1 MNILISVNE
10 YAINGAKL
18 TMFSFM
24 KYHKNVN
31 WFITTLNIKIEDE
44 HEGLVHNHVGI
55 SQKMLEELTKI
66 VKYFDS
72 NSTVTFI
79 DTTEL
84 YKEHLFGGPNDL
96 SPFTPFANNRLM
108 IDLFIPDYIHE
119 LMYLDIDTIIL
130 SSIEDDYY
138 KYTNINSPYAAYV
151 IPEAC
156 EHKGEMISAVMFFNL
171 DKCRETKFFETA
183 RRNFKKNFYTY
194 PDQMA
199 IRDTCEPIKI
209 DESLN
214 YMREL
219 HEATIEIK
227 IVHFSSRLAPKIY
240 HTVPELFFKKFQ
252 QFKYLQDEMKIFES
266 IHFNLGDE

>member
-171 DKCRETKFFETA
+171 V
-183 RRNFKKNFYTY
+183 
-194 PDQMA
+194 
-199 IRDTCEPIKI
+199 
-209 DESLN
+209 
-214 YMREL
+214 
-219 HEATIEIK
+219 
-227 IVHFSSRLAPKIY
+227 VHLLI
-240 HTVPELFFKKFQ
+240 L
-252 QFKYLQDEMKIFES
+252 
-266 IHFNLGDE
+266 

>member
-1 MNILISVNE
+1 MNVLISVNE

-24 KYHKNVN
+24 KYHTNVN
-31 WFITTLNIKIEDE
+31 WYITTLNLVIEDE
-44 HEGLVHNHVGI
+44 KEGLVHNHVGI
-55 SQKMLEELTKI
+55 SQSMLKELTRI

-96 SPFTPFANNRLM
+96 SPFTPFANNRLL
-108 IDLFIPDYIHE
+108 IDLIIPEFVHE
-119 LMYLDIDTIIL
+119 LMYIDIDTITL
-130 SSIEDDYY
+130 TNIESDYN

-151 IPEAC
+151 VPEAC
-156 EHKGEMISAVMFFNL
+156 DHKGEMVSAVIFFNL
-171 DKCRETKFFETA
+171 DKCRETNFFKTA
-183 RRNFKKNFYTY
+183 RRNFKKHYYEY

-199 IRDTCEPIKI
+199 IRDTCEPVKI

-219 HEATIEIK
+219 YESKIEIK
-227 IVHFSSRLAPKIY
+227 IVHFSSKLSPKIY
-240 HTVPELFFKKFQ
+240 HTLPELFYRKFP

-266 IHFNLGDE
+266 IIFDLGDE